1 MKKVLALLLS
11 IFLLFAVSSCG
22 DKEPDVPSEDIFFTV
37 TFITSS
43 LPYDVTP
50 PENAIVKQGDAASR
64 PTLDVGP
71 SAGYVVIWTK
81 DRETKKE
88 YDFSSAV
95 DESMTLYAVE
105 IPRTYKVEYKFDL
118 DGVTNHPKNITSFT
132 KETETFVLKAPS
144 VPFGYRFE
152 KWAYANDPDSIVE
165 SIEKG
170 TEHNVF
176 LRAVIT
182 PVQYMITY
190 FVAGNINPNPSTY
203 LFGDTL
209 TLQAPSRE
217 GYDFKG
223 YTIMGDAG
231 NTPVTTLTKEFVLEY
246 QDILFRQNGTIGLK
260 ANWEA
265 KS

>member
-1 MKKVLALLLS
+1 MKKLFALLLS

-22 DKEPDVPSEDIFFTV
+22 DKESDVPSEDIFFTV

-50 PENAIVKQGDAASR
+50 PESAIVKQGDAASR

-88 YDFSSAV
+88 YDFSASV
-95 DESMTLYAVE
+95 EENLTLYAVE
-105 IPRTYKVEYKFDL
+105 IPRTYEVKYLFDVE
-118 DGVTNHPKNITSFT
+118 GATNHPKNITTFT
-132 KETETFVLKAPS
+132 KETETFLLKAPS
-144 VPFGYRFE
+144 VPFGYHFE
-152 KWAYANDPDSIVE
+152 KWAYANNPESTVE

-182 PVQYMITY
+182 PVEYMITY
-190 FVAGNINPNPSTY
+190 FVAGDTNPNPSTY

-209 TLQAPSRE
+209 SLESPLRDGFDFI
-217 GYDFKG
+217 GY
-223 YTIMGDAG
+223 IARSE
-231 NTPVTTLTKEFVLEY
+231 KERN
-246 QDILFRQNGTIGLK
+246 QDCK
-260 ANWEA
+260 
-265 KS
+265 